1 LIEEEAVKEEI
12 VPEIVGETDAF
23 DTYRLVKGDNRNEYS
38 VVSKTTGYV
47 VNKTVLSKKDALHL
61 METLHATGKFVK
73 ETLHATGKFVQET
86 LQDDKETDTAIIV

>member
-73 ETLHATGKFVQET
+73 ETL
-86 LQDDKETDTAIIV
+86 QDDKETDTAIIV

>member
-1 LIEEEAVKEEI
+1 
-12 VPEIVGETDAF
+12 
-23 DTYRLVKGDNRNEYS
+23 
-38 VVSKTTGYV
+38 
-47 VNKTVLSKKDALHL
+47 